1 MVRWFL
7 GGCGRRPQRSYARWG
22 LRLSGAPDIL
32 GVTYDEGTA
41 AVADNIA
48 QDALDAQNLER
59 AIRLKVRG
67 AHWSEIARQ
76 CGFSSPAAALA
87 AVGEAMAQSTR
98 RAEET
103 ADQLRDTANLQLD
116 ALIGEAWDM
125 LDADAPLAYD
135 NEGNP
140 LAQDDRAVKLRAVD
154 EIRRLVIER
163 AKLNGYDKP
172 DKGED
177 DKGDVQ
183 TIRIVGI
190 DPKDLI

>member
-1 MVRWFL
+1 M
-7 GGCGRRPQRSYARWG
+7 
-22 LRLSGAPDIL
+22 
-32 GVTYDEGTA
+32 
-41 AVADNIA
+41 ADNIA